1 MCTVVSEWNVFQWF
15 PYRGFSRGPCW
26 RAETMKQFCMKID
39 HISQRR
45 ENVLFLPS
53 NMAVMT
59 SHENALLSE
68 CVWPLDLWFART
80 CGAEI
85 RVQSQNQTERT
96 TEIVRKR
103 KAHIKETKYIIPLRN
118 IWLRTEREMFCSFAW
133 LVLGD
138 KASLSVAVRFASSL
152 VSLRFAARF
161 MSLERLHAGYDKA
174 SWFVLLP

>member
-1 MCTVVSEWNVFQWF
+1 
-15 PYRGFSRGPCW
+15 
-26 RAETMKQFCMKID
+26 MKQFCMKID
-39 HISQRR
+39 LISQRR